1 MVKIKEMKEELRE
14 HAGYYPN
21 LHSDRLVKDSKQFN
35 STLTQSFHHHNVS
48 IEEEFG
54 PN

>member
-14 HAGYYPN
+14 HADYYPN
-21 LHSDRLVKDSKQFN
+21 LHSDRLVKDTEQFN
-35 STLTQSFHHHNVS
+35 STLTQSFHHYNVS

>member
-21 LHSDRLVKDSKQFN
+21 LHSDRLVKDTEQLN